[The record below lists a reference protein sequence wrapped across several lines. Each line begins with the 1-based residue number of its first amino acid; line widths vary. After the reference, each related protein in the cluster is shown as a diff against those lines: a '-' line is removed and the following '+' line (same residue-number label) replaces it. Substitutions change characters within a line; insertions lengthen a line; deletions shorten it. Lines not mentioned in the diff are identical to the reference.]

1 MSHVGEFQGEEE
13 GVIRLKYVPRKEFTH
28 FHQRNQRFACMVA
41 HRRAGKTVACVNE
54 LVARAIY
61 SKKKRPRY
69 GYIGPQLKQAK
80 KIAWEYL
87 KEATQGLTSKIS
99 ESELYVVLRHNSAEI
114 CVYGA
119 DNPDSFRGQYFDG
132 VILDEYGDMS
142 PSLWGRVILPTL
154 ADRRG
159 WAVFIG
165 TFKGKNHFYKIY
177 RRSQGLDLKP
187 GEDPQYFKDTWFNF
201 ILPINKSTC
210 LSEEEKLIQKGE
222 VDEEDWEQEFM
233 CNPNAA
239 IKGTYYAKHI
249 ADLESKGQVN
259 SDRALWDPEFCVD
272 VFSDLGKNDS
282 TPFWFMQ
289 RRPDGYAAI
298 DYEEHHGKDLDFY
311 FDLLDEK
318 PYKYGNIYL
327 PHDAKA
333 RTLAAKR
340 TTIQQFLDKDTGVD
354 GASPFRRFD
363 PSIEGTII
371 RLLPRLG
378 VQDGINATRKIL
390 PQCHFSTKCED
401 GVEALRAYKREW
413 DDEAKVYHDK
423 PDHDWASNASDA
435 FRYFAT
441 EVEGLTRAKSF
452 AQEQLEIAERHA
464 PKIQLE
470 ELFQHRERALS
481 FRRGR
486 I

>member
-1 MSHVGEFQGEEE
+1 MGEVEELSDEEQGI
-13 GVIRLKYVPRKEFTH
+13 IRIKYIPRKEFLH

-54 LVARAIY
+54 LVARATY

-99 ESELYVVLRHNSAEI
+99 ESELYVVLRHNGAEI

-142 PSLWGRVILPTL
+142 PALWGRVILPTL

-187 GEDPQYFKDTWFNF
+187 GEDPEYFRKTWFNF
-201 ILPINKSTC
+201 LLSIENSTC
-210 LSEEEKLIQKGE
+210 LSEEEKIIQKAE
-222 VDEEDWEQEFM
+222 VDDEDWEQEFL

-239 IKGTYYAKHI
+239 IKGTYFAKI
-249 ADLESKGQVN
+249 ISQIEAKGQCN
-259 SDRALWDPEFCVD
+259 TERANWDPDFPVD
-272 VFSDLGKNDS
+272 IFADLGKSDS
-282 TPFWFMQ
+282 TPFWFTQ
-289 RRPDGYAAI
+289 RRPDGFSLV

-311 FDLLDEK
+311 FDLLRDK
-318 PYKYGNIYL
+318 PYKYGLIHL

-340 TTIQQFLDKDTGVD
+340 TTIQQFLDADDEKEGQ
-354 GASPFRRFD
+354 PFARFD
-363 PSIEGTII
+363 KSIEGTIVRI
-371 RLLPRLG
+371 LPRLG
-378 VQDGINATRKIL
+378 VQDGINAARKIL
-390 PQCHFSTKCED
+390 PQCYFSPKCED
-401 GVEALRAYKREW
+401 GVEALRAYAREW
-413 DDEAKVYHDK
+413 DDDNKVYRDK
-423 PDHDWASNASDA
+423 PNHNWASNGSDA

-441 EVEGLTRAKSF
+441 TVEGLGKAMTYAEQQQ
-452 AQEQLEIAERHA
+452 QESRIVVPQI
-464 PKIQLE
+464 KLE

-481 FRRGR
+481 FSRGR
-486 I
+486 V